1 MLIEKK
7 AYLGLDIGTTAIK
20 IIATDSNSN
29 LICNATE
36 KLKIYHPH
44 PGWSEQDPIDW
55 WNATKKVLLKVKK
68 NLDAKNYQIVSMGFS
83 GQMHSLVMLD
93 KNNNPIHNSILWNDV
108 RTKNECKE
116 IRKIFGKKIYDITG
130 NPALEGFTAPKI
142 IWMKKNL
149 PEKYKLIKKIM
160 LPKDYIRFRLTGK
173 IMTDPS
179 DATGTLLY
187 DIKQNNW
194 SEFICNKLGIDKK
207 ILPKVNASHKFS
219 GKLTSKIV
227 GDLNLDKNI
236 FIVTGGAD
244 NACSLLSINN
254 INNSAVISLGTSG
267 TIMIPTERLIID
279 KVTGIHLMKHTLPEF
294 NYRMGVIL
302 SAGSS
307 LNWWQK
313 ILPNKTID
321 QIIKIAKRA
330 DKHEDQ
336 VIFLPYLS
344 GERTPHQNPDARG
357 VFFGINAS
365 SSSSELTHAVLQ
377 GIGFAI
383 KNSLDI
389 LSKDHKISSAIIVG
403 GGGKSNKWS
412 QIICDILNLE
422 LIRYEINDGAA
433 LGASYLGKI
442 GFSKD
447 FNLDNHLQR
456 RNENFRV
463 FKPKLNNH
471 KFYKNVY
478 KNYNNLYKILTKQ
491 FKK

>member
-1 MLIEKK
+1 MLANKK
-7 AYLGLDIGTTAIK
+7 AYLGLDIGTTRIK
-20 IIATDSNSN
+20 IIATDSDGN

-36 KLKIYHPH
+36 KITIYHPH

-55 WNATKKVLLKVKK
+55 WKATKKVLLKAKK
-68 NLDAKNYQIVSMGFS
+68 NLDSKNYQIVSLGFS

-93 KNNNPIHNSILWNDV
+93 KNNNPIHNAILWNDV
-108 RTKNECKE
+108 RTKNECME
-116 IRKIFGKKIYDITG
+116 IRKIIGKKICDITG
-130 NPALEGFTAPKI
+130 NPVLEGFTAPKI
-142 IWMKKNL
+142 MWMKKNF
-149 PEKYKLIKKIM
+149 PDKYKTIKKIM

-194 SEFICNKLGIDKK
+194 SEFICKKLGINKK
-207 ILPKVNASHKFS
+207 ILPKVNPSHKFS
-219 GKLTSKIV
+219 GKLTNEIITELK
-227 GDLNLDKNI
+227 LDKNI
-236 FIVTGGAD
+236 LIVTGGAD
-244 NACSLLSINN
+244 NACSLLSVSN
-254 INNSAVISLGTSG
+254 ITYSAVISLGTSG
-267 TIMIPTERLIID
+267 TIMIPTEKLIID
-279 KVTGIHLMKHTLPEF
+279 KITGIHLMKHALPEY

-330 DKHEDQ
+330 NKHEDQ

-357 VFFGINAS
+357 VFFGLNAS
-365 SSSSELTHAVLQ
+365 SSSAELTHAVLQ

-389 LSKDHKISSAIIVG
+389 ITKDHKISSAIIIG
-403 GGGKSNKWS
+403 GGAKSNKWS
-412 QIICDILNLE
+412 QLICDILNIE
-422 LIRYEINDGAA
+422 VKRYEINDAAA
-433 LGASYLGKI
+433 LGAAYLGMI

-447 FNLDNHLQR
+447 LNIDNHLQGR
-456 RNENFRV
+456 KEKYKV

-471 KFYKNVY
+471 EFYKNVY